1 MAVVRGSGV
10 NQDGKTAVLTAPNG
24 PSQEAVI
31 RAAGDDCSGGRGVH
45 AGEYA
50 AVEAHG
56 TGTPLG
62 DPIEVGAVSAVI
74 GEKAGVAERVWI
86 GSGKSNIGHAEAAAG
101 VVGLMKSVDGAAW
114 CGGTDAAGE

>member
-1 MAVVRGSGV
+1 M
-10 NQDGKTAVLTAPNG
+10 
-24 PSQEAVI
+24 I
-31 RAAGDDCSGGRGVH
+31 RSAGEDCGGRGVS

-62 DPIEVGAVSAVI
+62 DPIEVGAMSAVI
-74 GEKAGVAERVWI
+74 GEKDEGEGVWI

-101 VVGLMKSVDGAAW
+101 VVGLMKSVLMVQRGVVAR
-114 CGGTDAAGE
+114 TLHVM